1 MPANILSILPSC
13 PNPRGLHPVF
23 IRVHT
28 MTFGDPREFAIEA
41 YHEPS
46 GPEWAGFGRM
56 AIDIQGVRIGNI
68 REAHCSLFHA
78 VNRFRQ
84 VCSRLEELWF
94 ESFVGLSDAEMFT
107 LIDSRYTGMPVDADY
122 SACDFLTNTGEPFDG
137 VKTFIVCRPG
147 GRVQVLYHP
156 IEGVLGSATCSA
168 TTFCETAEA
177 FVGWFDDQVRATAP
191 PFFPINPFAD
201 KDAGSA

>member
-1 MPANILSILPSC
+1 MDKFRLTLLTGACVRKNQLNWDGHWP
-13 PNPRGLHPVF
+13 PVYR
-23 IRVHT
+23 IRITV
-28 MTFGDPREFAIEA
+28 DNK
-41 YHEPS
+41 
-46 GPEWAGFGRM
+46 AGVLK
-56 AIDIQGVRIGNI
+56 Q
-68 REAHCSLFHA
+68 
-78 VNRFRQ
+78 
-84 VCSRLEELWF
+84 
-94 ESFVGLSDAEMFT
+94 
-107 LIDSRYTGMPVDADY
+107 GMPVDADY